1 MSRLLS
7 LCALLAGCTQS
18 TSLSNGGTASE
29 VVTGSGKMMVDP
41 AEVYILDLEGEFG
54 KSALLTISSIGD
66 ANLVIY
72 EIKIT
77 ADATDSFFF
86 EEVEDVE
93 LQPGASV
100 SYPVYG
106 QLSDA
111 NPAEGQLRLRTND
124 VDATSL
130 TVPLYAWP
138 LGYEPPDTVTDTGT
152 DTGTDSGATTP

>member
-7 LCALLAGCTQS
+7 LCVLLVGCTQS
-18 TSLSNGGTASE
+18 TSLSNGGRDNE
-29 VVTGSGKMMVDP
+29 VVTGSGTMSIDP

-54 KSALLTISSIGD
+54 KSSPITISSIGD

-77 ADATDSFFF
+77 ADATESFFF
-86 EEVEDVE
+86 EEVEEDVE

-100 SYPVYG
+100 TYSVYA
-106 QLSDA
+106 QLADG

-124 VDATSL
+124 VDATAL

-138 LGYEPPDTVTDTGT
+138 LGYEPPDTGT